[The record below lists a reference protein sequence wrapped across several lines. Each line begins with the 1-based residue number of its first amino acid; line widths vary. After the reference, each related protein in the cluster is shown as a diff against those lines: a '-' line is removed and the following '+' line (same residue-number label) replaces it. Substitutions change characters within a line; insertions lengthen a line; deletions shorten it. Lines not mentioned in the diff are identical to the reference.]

1 MAEVSTTRTAP
12 AEFIE
17 ARGKTYLD
25 LLEKSVGQFRKE
37 DLSKVYGPQFVAQMD
52 PLALQAAATAA
63 RGPEAYKDYMS
74 PYQEDVIK
82 TTLQDYDIQAQ
93 KGLGSFRDAAVQ
105 AGAFGGARQ
114 GVAEA
119 EYMADISRLTGL
131 GTLGQQQKQNLLTAQ
146 QQLAQQKLTQNLKGA
161 EIFGSGVTGM
171 IAGYPGRTTQ
181 EILPSISPLQTA
193 LSAGATAAGI
203 YGALR

>member
-1 MAEVSTTRTAP
+1 MAGSDRNRA
-12 AEFIE
+12 
-17 ARGKTYLD
+17 
-25 LLEKSVGQFRKE
+25 
-37 DLSKVYGPQFVAQMD
+37 
-52 PLALQAAATAA
+52 ALQAQMMQQ
-63 RGPEAYKDYMS
+63 GF
-74 PYQEDVIK
+74 Q
-82 TTLQDYDIQAQ
+82 QANQ
-93 KGLGSFRDAAVQ
+93 LLG
-105 AGAFGGARQ
+105 
-114 GVAEA
+114 
-119 EYMADISRLTGL
+119 ADISRLTGL

-161 EIFGSGVTGM
+161 EIFGAGVTGM